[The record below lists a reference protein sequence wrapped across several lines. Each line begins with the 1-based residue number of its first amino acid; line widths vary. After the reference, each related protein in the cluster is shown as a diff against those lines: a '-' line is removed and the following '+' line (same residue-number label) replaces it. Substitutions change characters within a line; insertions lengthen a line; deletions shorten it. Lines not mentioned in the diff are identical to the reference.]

1 MRVHF
6 IFAVAFSVIS
16 AALFSGNVSAADYR
30 EPCKVVRVGYNRN
43 SEPFMNGGSEDEPK
57 GGYAYEY
64 LQTLAVYTGWKY
76 EYVYGDFTELYA
88 KLVSGEIDLLGDIS
102 FLEER
107 RAELDYPDFPM
118 GTESYYIYAS
128 PAAAERIMLDD
139 DAGVLDG
146 MSICCVGGE
155 SFQYRLLLDWLEDKD
170 ISLDIV
176 FMSYDDVSF
185 DDFKNGKF
193 DLLVLMDSVADIS
206 FEPLFRLGASDIYLT
221 VSKMRP
227 DILAELN
234 SALNE
239 IFVSNPYFNQQLW
252 ERYYSNTSFTR
263 RLSARERKWFDE
275 HPRLR
280 IGCLKDGIPF
290 SFHDE
295 GLERTEG
302 IIVYLTE
309 CLKNVFGVESDIEFS
324 FYDQVNEAEVAL
336 KNGVVDVIFPSVY
349 DLDSAEK
356 SGSMMSKPVMSSGYS
371 YIFGNKKLMNSI
383 AVVKNSQALS
393 YVSRFFPNASV
404 IEADSFKECLDLVMR
419 GTVSG
424 AVVSSFKISRYIS
437 LRKKYRS
444 LNVMNLPNSDSVS
457 FCVMHENYVLVS
469 ALNKLVNYV
478 RSADRL
484 NEIVMNLSL
493 RVGKYTMRD
502 FFDDYLVL
510 IMTWLAV
517 SLVLL
522 LSLFVALDRL
532 KMMINYDVLTHLMNR
547 RKLTP
552 YFDTALS
559 RAIQKGEPFSIL
571 IFDLDDFKHVN
582 DTYGHSAGDDVLK
595 MASSTILKGI
605 DRHDMAFRWGGEEFL
620 VLMRADPKIVRRAA
634 ERIRAAISSQKVM
647 YRDKSISITATIG
660 VSSYTPGATRTSM
673 FQEADRNL
681 YEGKRSGKNKVVTS

>member
-1 MRVHF
+1 
-6 IFAVAFSVIS
+6 
-16 AALFSGNVSAADYR
+16 
-30 EPCKVVRVGYNRN
+30 
-43 SEPFMNGGSEDEPK
+43 
-57 GGYAYEY
+57 
-64 LQTLAVYTGWKY
+64 
-76 EYVYGDFTELYA
+76 
-88 KLVSGEIDLLGDIS
+88 
-102 FLEER
+102 
-107 RAELDYPDFPM
+107 
-118 GTESYYIYAS
+118 
-128 PAAAERIMLDD
+128 
-139 DAGVLDG
+139 
-146 MSICCVGGE
+146 
-155 SFQYRLLLDWLEDKD
+155 
-170 ISLDIV
+170 
-176 FMSYDDVSF
+176 
-185 DDFKNGKF
+185 
-193 DLLVLMDSVADIS
+193 
-206 FEPLFRLGASDIYLT
+206 
-221 VSKMRP
+221 
-227 DILAELN
+227 
-234 SALNE
+234 
-239 IFVSNPYFNQQLW
+239 
-252 ERYYSNTSFTR
+252 
-263 RLSARERKWFDE
+263 
-275 HPRLR
+275 
-280 IGCLKDGIPF
+280 
-290 SFHDE
+290 
-295 GLERTEG
+295 
-302 IIVYLTE
+302 
-309 CLKNVFGVESDIEFS
+309 
-324 FYDQVNEAEVAL
+324 
-336 KNGVVDVIFPSVY
+336 
-349 DLDSAEK
+349 
-356 SGSMMSKPVMSSGYS
+356 
-371 YIFGNKKLMNSI
+371 
-383 AVVKNSQALS
+383 
-393 YVSRFFPNASV
+393 
-404 IEADSFKECLDLVMR
+404 MR

-457 FCVMHENYVLVS
+457 FSVMHENYVLVS

-510 IMTWLAV
+510 IMTGLAV

-634 ERIRAAISSQKVM
+634 ERIRAAISAQKVM